1 MTQNILSTVPFSNI
15 LEKELNEDSTLK
27 LWFDEQQ
34 LNTTYA
40 IAVVELRNKLNLSQ
54 KDLANLLGT
63 SQSVISRIENRNC
76 RPTLKML
83 NRISKVTDTK
93 LNISF
98 QD

>member
-40 IAVVELRNKLNLSQ
+40 IAVVELRNKLNLSP

-63 SQSVISRIENRNC
+63 SQSVISRIENGNC

>member
-63 SQSVISRIENRNC
+63 SQSVISRIANGNC

>member
-1 MTQNILSTVPFSNI
+1 MTQNIVSTVPFSNI
-15 LEKELNEDSTLK
+15 LEKELNEDSTLE
-27 LWFDEQQ
+27 LWFDEQR

-40 IAVVELRNKLNLSQ
+40 IAVVELRNKLNISQ
-54 KDLANLLGT
+54 KYLANLLGT
-63 SQSVISRIENRNC
+63 SQSVISRIENGNC

-83 NRISKVTDTK
+83 NHISKVTDTK